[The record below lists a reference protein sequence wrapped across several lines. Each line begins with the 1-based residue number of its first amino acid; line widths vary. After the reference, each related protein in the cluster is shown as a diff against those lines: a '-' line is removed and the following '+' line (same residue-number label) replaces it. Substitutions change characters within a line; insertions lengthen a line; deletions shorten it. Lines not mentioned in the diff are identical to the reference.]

1 MGVEVEERGGAA
13 GREAGELHERLST
26 FTKVCARL
34 KVSTPRPGKASPSA
48 PARPSNDA
56 EAGAVGDLEADE
68 GAQGAVSG
76 IRAGVEVEMA
86 QAAEAG
92 HVIGAGRPRREGR
105 RAVDAAAALR
115 PIFVFE
121 AGPAADAQAG
131 VGARN
136 VEEACS
142 EGGAEGRGPARQR
155 RGDPERRAARP
166 EHDGRRDQS
175 LSARIN
181 KALFTALY
189 AADAATA
196 RSSTR

>member
-1 MGVEVEERGGAA
+1 MRLVDETSEPDGEPDELEVVGVEVEERGGAA
-13 GREAGELHERLST
+13 CREAGELHERL
-26 FTKVCARL
+26 VDVHEGLRAVEGVDAQAREGEPVAL
-34 KVSTPRPGKASPSA
+34 LR
-48 PARPSNDA
+48 ARANDA

-76 IRAGVEVEMA
+76 FRAGVEVETA

-92 HVIGAGRPRREGR
+92 HVVGAGRPRREGR
-105 RAVDAAAALR
+105 RAIDAAAALR

-142 EGGAEGRGPARQR
+142 VGGADANVFNR
-155 RGDPERRAARP
+155 RGLLDGKVGGLSPSHRA
-166 EHDGRRDQS
+166 Q
-175 LSARIN
+175 
-181 KALFTALY
+181 
-189 AADAATA
+189 
-196 RSSTR
+196 TRG